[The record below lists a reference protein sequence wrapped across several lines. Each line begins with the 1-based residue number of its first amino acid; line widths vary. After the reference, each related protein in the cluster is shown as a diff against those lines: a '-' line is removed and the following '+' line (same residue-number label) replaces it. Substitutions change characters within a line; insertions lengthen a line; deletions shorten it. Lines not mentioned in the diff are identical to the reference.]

1 MPPPERFASARSS
14 PRDPVKTP
22 MSVPEGGGGAL
33 PPPFPIPFLEH
44 VQEKFRTSAS
54 VA

>member
-1 MPPPERFASARSS
+1 MPPLERFASARSS
-14 PRDPVKTP
+14 QRDPLKP
-22 MSVPEGGGGAL
+22 SMSAPEGGGGAL
-33 PPPFPIPFLEH
+33 PPPFPIPFLEY